1 MFAQLVELLD
11 TALTGVAVARRFVAF
26 WGPVQ
31 EVPSLLAPVLAIAS
45 VLALALMSGV
55 AVGALATAIVALLV
69 LYLLLTEVFGVSIDV
84 AVP

>member
-1 MFAQLVELLD
+1 MFSQLVELLD
-11 TALTGVAVARRFVAF
+11 TALTGVDVARRFLAF
-26 WGPVQ
+26 WGPVK
-31 EVPSLLAPVLAIAS
+31 EVPALVGPFLAIAS

>member
-11 TALTGVAVARRFVAF
+11 TALTGMAVARRFLAF
-26 WGPVQ
+26 WGPVK
-31 EVPSLLAPVLAIAS
+31 EVPALVAPFLAIAS